1 MVVVVTVV
9 KISVH
14 SSMCSDGDDICDA
27 TFVMK
32 VAMFKLCLFIS
43 LYCNVFSYCDY
54 NNHPLPAFLNLR
66 WL

>member
-14 SSMCSDGDDICDA
+14 SSMCSDGDDI

-43 LYCNVFSYCDY
+43 QYCNVFSYCDCIPRLTVAVTI
-54 NNHPLPAFLNLR
+54 HVTT
-66 WL
+66 